1 MIYNKGVF
9 YMKDKMTNKEKELLK
24 KYYSCGISIEALSI
38 ASGYDISLI
47 KKVLGIKK

>member
-1 MIYNKGVF
+1 
-9 YMKDKMTNKEKELLK
+9 MKDKITIKEKQLLK

-38 ASGYDISLI
+38 ASGIDINLI